1 MKKVEKVNYFTL
13 FIAICQCVTA
23 KGMQKV
29 SEKENNNFILSG
41 ILRIFAHINH
51 NNHRKY
57 A

>member
-1 MKKVEKVNYFTL
+1 MKKVEKVNYFSV
-13 FIAICQCVTA
+13 FIAICQYVIA
-23 KGMQKV
+23 KGMQKE
-29 SEKENNNFILSG
+29 SEKENNNFVLSG